1 MAIYKNI
8 LTALLY
14 PNHELQEAHWAI
26 ILALVCTLYHAQ
38 NYTPIA
44 SINSK
49 LA

>member
-1 MAIYKNI
+1 MGIYKNI

-14 PNHELQEAHWAI
+14 LIHELQEAHWAV
-26 ILALVCTLYHAQ
+26 ILALICTLYHTQ